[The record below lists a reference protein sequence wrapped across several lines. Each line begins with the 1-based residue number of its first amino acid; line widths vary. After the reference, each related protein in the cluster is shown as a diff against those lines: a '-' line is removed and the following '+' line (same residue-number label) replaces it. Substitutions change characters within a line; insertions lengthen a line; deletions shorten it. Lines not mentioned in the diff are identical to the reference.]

1 MKSVNTLR
9 VLEQLRQMRER
20 SVNELTAQVA
30 RQKQLCQRYLNNIN
44 SLNALCH
51 DAPVQTQGAL
61 ERMNQTHYKANIQR
75 VIAWQEQ
82 EQALAEMRARELQA
96 DLTEQACR
104 EKTVDLVLAQQREAL
119 AKARGAQEQKNTDGL
134 ALQSWLRNRNI
145 RRKR

>member
-1 MKSVNTLR
+1 MKPVNTIG

-20 SVNELTAQVA
+20 TVNELTGQLA
-30 RQKQLCQRYLNNIN
+30 RQKQLCQRYMNNIN

-51 DAPVQTQGAL
+51 VGLLQNQGAVQ
-61 ERMNQTHYKANIQR
+61 RMNQTHYKANIQR

-82 EQALAEMRARELQA
+82 EQALADMRARELQA
-96 DLTEQACR
+96 DLTVEACR
-104 EKTVDLVLAQQREAL
+104 EKTVDLVLLQQREAL

-134 ALQSWLRNRNI
+134 ALQSWLRNRNN